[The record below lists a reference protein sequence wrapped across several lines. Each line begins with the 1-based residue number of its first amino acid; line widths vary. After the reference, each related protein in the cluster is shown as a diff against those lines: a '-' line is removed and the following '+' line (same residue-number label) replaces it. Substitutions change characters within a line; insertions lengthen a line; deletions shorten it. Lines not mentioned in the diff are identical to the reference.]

1 MGFKINLSS
10 KKMVGIDI
18 GYSSIKILELSR
30 AGSKYTLDSIDLI
43 NLPSGIVSDGFLKD
57 HASAISYIKS
67 SFANHGMKDK
77 NVVISIPCKHV
88 IIKNLDM
95 PKMKESELD
104 SAIFYEAQQYI
115 TYDIKEVSF
124 DYEILGDSAADAG
137 SNLIMI
143 IAGKK
148 DIINDRVDLMNECGL
163 HSPIVDVD
171 CIATENMFNFNYP
184 EETEQMAGII
194 KVGATETNVHIVNK
208 GFNLFR
214 RDIPI
219 GGVNITE
226 EIAKKFQMDFNE
238 AENVKTGGI
247 EKRDENFKTNYMI
260 YINMIVA
267 RITSEIQRT
276 IDYFAANNDKQYPK
290 KIFLTGGSAMLSGL
304 SGDIESKLNIPVS
317 IINPF
322 RKIVFS
328 NNIDD
333 KSFIESKYSL
343 FGVAVGLVV
352 RGLEP

>member
-18 GYSSIKILELSR
+18 GYSSIKILELSKT
-30 AGSKYTLDSIDLI
+30 GSKYILDSIDLI
-43 NLPSGIVSDGFLKD
+43 SLPSEIVSDGFLKD

-67 SFANHGMKDK
+67 SFANHSMKDK

-88 IIKNLDM
+88 IIKNIDM

-124 DYEILGDSAADAG
+124 DYEILGDSVTDAG

-184 EETEQMAGII
+184 EETDQIAGII

-322 RKIVFS
+322 RKIVFG
-328 NNIDD
+328 NNITDT
-333 KSFIESKYSL
+333 SFIESKYSL
-343 FGVAVGLVV
+343 FGVAVGLAV

>member
-1 MGFKINLSS
+1 MAFKFNLSS
-10 KKMVGIDI
+10 KRIVGIDI
-18 GYSSIKILELSR
+18 GYSSIKILELSKSV
-30 AGSKYTLDSIDLI
+30 SKYTIDSIDLI
-43 NLPSGIVSDGFLKD
+43 DLPGGIVADGFLKD
-57 HASAISYIKS
+57 HASAVSYIKS
-67 SFANHGMKDK
+67 SFANHDIKEK
-77 NVVISIPCKHV
+77 NVIISIPCKHV
-88 IIKNLDM
+88 IVKNIDM
-95 PKMKESELD
+95 PKMKESELGP
-104 SAIFYEAQQYI
+104 AIFYEAQQYI
-115 TYDIKEVSF
+115 TYDINEVSF

-137 SNLIMI
+137 SSLIMI

-148 DIINDRVDLMNECGL
+148 DIINDRVDLINECGL

-184 EETEQMAGII
+184 EETDQITGII

-238 AENVKTGGI
+238 AENIKTGGI

-260 YINMIVA
+260 YINMIVT

-290 KIFLTGGSAMLSGL
+290 KIFITGGSAMLSGL
-304 SGDIESKLNIPVS
+304 SGDIEAKLNIPVS

-322 RKIVFS
+322 RKIVF
-328 NNIDD
+328 NHNISDTN
-333 KSFIESKYSL
+333 FIESKSSL
-343 FGVAVGLVV
+343 FGVAVGLTV

>member
-18 GYSSIKILELSR
+18 GYSSIKILELSK
-30 AGSKYTLDSIDLI
+30 AGNKYTLDSIDLV

-57 HASAISYIKS
+57 HASAIAYIKS

-88 IIKNLDM
+88 IIKNIDM

-124 DYEILGDSAADAG
+124 DYEILGNSAADAG

-238 AENVKTGGI
+238 AENIKTGGI

-322 RKIVFS
+322 RKIVFG
-328 NNIDD
+328 NNIGDT
-333 KSFIESKYSL
+333 SFIESKYSL
-343 FGVAVGLVV
+343 FGVAVGLAV